1 MPGKKRNPEAI
12 FVFLEESCYNNMIY
26 QLLMR
31 FFMKNIFCERFGI
44 LQKLIL
50 AVAFLFMTVIWPL
63 GAFPVTHLS
72 ECRTDATWFSG
83 PSNESGFVRQ
93 EFSPNFEQLNSISVY
108 VVNDPDSI
116 DTMQVAL
123 RVYDYTGV
131 CLKESILQL
140 EDYTFPGYVT
150 VPVNLKLSP
159 GILYYYTIGGLD
171 GDLFVAYCTDEQKTA
186 ENGAFFYKEVP
197 AGGTSVATQYE
208 YNRPM
213 GLKRILICDGLIA
226 FAACALI
233 AAIGILRNLLFRKVG
248 RAETIWRGIEKG
260 VQYGIAGL
268 TVTGVVVSFVGIVIL
283 RLFTDDVVNIIV
295 LFAGVIIAAAL
306 LLYFVLTCPSEL
318 DALKE
323 GEACLNEKIAHT
335 VRALLFAVTVIMCCM
350 YINGYSNYEKGLYVR
365 RILVFFGL
373 FMISTGNRKQIWNLP
388 NLLLLVPAFFGG
400 KYYISLH
407 SDHPEHIQTATD
419 SAWVMWVI
427 GLLII
432 RFVYLLAKGEWRRLK
447 KISLPYLFLTLAFW
461 IGCAVFN
468 NGRQWTFLL
477 GVTFTAWILLYAMS
491 DKSEQILEDICN
503 GILLAF
509 FATVIFCL
517 YRRPYQ
523 YYMLTRYGGI
533 FFTATATATYYLVP
547 AAAALTKT
555 LIARR
560 ERNLKKTVFAWASYG
575 VIAAY
580 MGFTASRTG
589 IISLAVMTLFA
600 LVIPF
605 RGEKKGYF
613 LRQFKTAGVLAVS
626 VVLTFLMTFSATRI
640 LPAIAGNPFY
650 FWYETPS
657 AYITSET
664 PWRGE
669 EDDIRATYIDIQ
681 MTLEMLF
688 GRMFTVEQEPEKE
701 DYVLGALLV
710 SAADAVSLDTQEATM
725 QYANGRLEIFKAY
738 LSQLNETGHDDMSAL
753 DANGEP
759 LMHAHN
765 SYIQVAY
772 DFGIPLGALFLILCF
787 VTFIRSVL
795 LAREQGYHSIY
806 TAFPMFLVIGF
817 GVASIF
823 EWVYH
828 PCNPLGFAFLLV
840 FAPLMLRWKKKT
852 A

>member
-1 MPGKKRNPEAI
+1 
-12 FVFLEESCYNNMIY
+12 
-26 QLLMR
+26 
-31 FFMKNIFCERFGI
+31 MKNILRERFGI
-44 LQKLIL
+44 IQRLIL
-50 AVAFLFMTVIWPL
+50 AAAFLTMTVIWPL
-63 GAFPVTHLS
+63 GAFPVTQLS
-72 ECRTDATWFSG
+72 ECRTDGAWFSG
-83 PSNESGFVRQ
+83 PSNETGFVRQ
-93 EFSPNFEQLNSISVY
+93 EFSPNFEKLNSISVY
-108 VVNDPDSI
+108 VVNDPDSV

-123 RVYDYTGV
+123 RVYDYTGA
-131 CLKESILQL
+131 CLKESIFQL
-140 EDYTFPGYVT
+140 EDYTLPGYVT
-150 VPVNLKLSP
+150 VPVNLELSP
-159 GILYYYTIGGLD
+159 GILYYYTIDGLD
-171 GDLFVAYCTDEQKTA
+171 GDLFVAYCNDEEKTA

-233 AAIGILRNLLFRKVG
+233 AVIGVFRNLLFDKWS
-248 RAETIWRGIEKG
+248 RAENIWRGIEKG
-260 VQYGIAGL
+260 VKYGIAGL
-268 TVTGVVVSFVGIVIL
+268 TVIGVILSFVGIVIL

-295 LFAGVIIAAAL
+295 LFAGVVIAAAL

-323 GEACLNEKIAHT
+323 GEVCIFEKIAHT
-335 VRALLFAVTVIMCCM
+335 VRALLFAATVIMCCM

-373 FMISTGNRKQIWNLP
+373 FMISAGNRKQIWNLP
-388 NLLLLVPAFFGG
+388 NLLWFVPAFFGG

-427 GLLII
+427 GLLVI
-432 RFVYLLAKGEWRRLK
+432 RFVYLLLKGEWRKLK
-447 KISLPYLFLTLAFW
+447 RISFPYLFLTLVFW
-461 IGCAVFN
+461 TCCAVFN

-477 GVTFTAWILLYAMS
+477 GVMFTVWILLYAMS
-491 DKSEQILEDICN
+491 DKKERILEDICN
-503 GILLAF
+503 GILMAF

-555 LIARR
+555 LIARK
-560 ERNLKKTVFAWASYG
+560 EENPKKIVFAWTCYG
-575 VIAAY
+575 VITAY

-605 RGEKKGYF
+605 KGEKKGF
-613 LRQFKTAGVLAVS
+613 LVRQLKSAGILVVS
-626 VVLTFLMTFSATRI
+626 VALTFVMTFSATRM
-640 LPAIAGNPFY
+640 LPAMAGNPFY
-650 FWYETPS
+650 FWYERPN
-657 AYITSET
+657 AYFTSET
-664 PWRGE
+664 PWKGG
-669 EDDIRATYIDIQ
+669 EDDIRQTYIDIQ
-681 MTLEMLF
+681 MTLQMLF
-688 GRMFTVEQEPEKE
+688 GRVFTVEEEGEQPEA
-701 DYVLGALLV
+701 DYAMGALLV
-710 SAADAVSLDTQEATM
+710 SVADTVSLDTQEATV

-738 LSQLNETGHDDMSAL
+738 LSQLNKTGHDTMSAL

-765 SYIQVAY
+765 SYLQVAY
-772 DFGIPLGALFLILCF
+772 DFGIPLGILFLALCLAI
-787 VTFIRSVL
+787 FIRSVWQ
-795 LAREQGYHSIY
+795 AHRWGYQSIY
-806 TAFPMFLVIGF
+806 AAFPMFLVIGF
-817 GVASIF
+817 GVASMF
-823 EWVYH
+823 EWAYH
-828 PCNPLGFAFLLV
+828 PCNPLGFAFLLA
-840 FAPLMLRWKKKT
+840 FAPLMLRGKKKT